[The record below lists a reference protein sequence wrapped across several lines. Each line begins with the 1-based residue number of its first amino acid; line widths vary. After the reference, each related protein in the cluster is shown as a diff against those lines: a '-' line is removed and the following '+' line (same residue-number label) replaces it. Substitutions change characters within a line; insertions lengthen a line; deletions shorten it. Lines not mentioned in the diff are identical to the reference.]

1 MDTTRTDSGGRRWAM
16 LALLSLAELLGMSL
30 WFTASAVAPQLE
42 ARWALDAV
50 QAGWLTTTVQLGFVA
65 GTAFAAILNLAD
77 ILPARRYMALSA
89 LAGALANASLLVAP
103 GFGVALVGRF
113 LVGFFL
119 AGVYPPAMK
128 MVATWFR
135 SARGM
140 AIGTVVGALTVGKA
154 TPYLVSAFH
163 TAGLG
168 FVVLTGSAGA
178 VVAAALVEFGYHDGP
193 FPFERRPFDWKLV
206 GRVLGHRPSRLAI
219 GGYLGHMW
227 ELYAMWALVSHFF
240 MTYFAARGAP
250 DAHAVVLSGLVGF
263 GAIAMGG
270 PGSVIAGTWADRWG
284 RERVASAAMMA
295 SGAIALVIGW
305 LTFLPPAVLVALAL
319 VWGFFVVADSAQFSA
334 LVTEVT
340 PRHAVGTGLTLQT
353 SLGFGLTAFSIWLTV
368 EVSSRVGWG
377 PAFSMLAVGPVL
389 GIWAMGRLRKAR
401 G

>member
-1 MDTTRTDSGGRRWAM
+1 M
-16 LALLSLAELLGMSL
+16 LAFLSLAELLGMSL
-30 WFTASAVAPQLE
+30 WFVASAVAPHLE
-42 ARWALDAV
+42 ARWALNDV
-50 QAGWLTTTVQLGFVA
+50 QAGWLTMTVQLGFVA

-89 LAGALANASLLVAP
+89 LAGALANASLMVAP
-103 GFGVALVGRF
+103 GFGAALVGRF

-128 MVATWFR
+128 MIATWFR
-135 SARGM
+135 SARRM
-140 AIGTVVGALTVGKA
+140 AIRTVVGALTVGKA

-163 TAGLG
+163 TAGLS

-178 VVAAALVEFGYHDGP
+178 VVAALLVEFGYRDGP

-206 GRVLGHRPSRLAI
+206 GKVLAHRPSRLAI

-240 MTYFAARGAP
+240 MTYFTARGAAEP
-250 DAHAVVLSGLVGF
+250 RAAMLSGLVGF
-263 GAIAMGG
+263 GAIAIGG
-270 PGSVIAGTWADRWG
+270 AGAVVAGVWADRWG
-284 RERVASAAMMA
+284 RERVASAAMLA

-319 VWGFFVVADSAQFSA
+319 VWGFFVVADSAEFSA

-353 SLGFGLTAFSIWLTV
+353 SLGFGLTALSIWLTV

-377 PAFSMLAVGPVL
+377 PAFSMLAVGPAL
-389 GIWAMGRLRKAR
+389 GIWAMARLAR
-401 G
+401 VRGAGAVG